1 MLLTLAI
8 FLPFLGMILILRAKG
23 DDEKARN
30 LGLVFSI
37 VTFVLCSI
45 VAYKTY
51 GLESGKYAAEIDV
64 SWIELGDSFHVRYHI
79 GVDGLSGMLIFL
91 TGLLA
96 ICAALASWGIKK
108 NVRGYWAM
116 FLLLHTGVIGTF
128 ASLDTFLFY
137 MFWELMLLPMYF
149 LIGIWGGPR
158 RIYAAIKFFLYTL
171 WGSVF
176 LLAGILVVYFAL
188 SADKLPDE
196 ITAKNP
202 QALTFSA
209 WRAAN
214 PDSLNGADANVFSI
228 PQVTAY
234 AKYMVGKGGILAAF
248 GDLSLFG
255 HHIAWWI
262 FWGMFIAFAVKVPVF
277 PFHTWLPDAHVE
289 APTPISVILAGIL
302 LKLGG
307 YGMLRLNFPFF
318 PQVFAEAA
326 FCLGVLGVVSIVY
339 GALVAMAQT
348 DFKKMV
354 AYSSVSHM
362 GFCILG
368 FASLTTEGINGA
380 VVQLFNHGTIS
391 GLLFLVVGV
400 LYDRAHHRDLNRFG
414 GVMWK
419 MPVYSTMATIA
430 IFASIGL
437 PGLSGFWGEFL
448 AFVGSFSG
456 HYHHAKI
463 ITVIATSGLVFTAAY
478 YLRAIQRV
486 YLGKVNPACEDF
498 PEITKREKWS
508 MLPLLVPTILFGVY
522 PKPLFDMISTSLNTL
537 VETVKQ
543 TGLAG

>member
-1 MLLTLAI
+1 MLTLAI
-8 FLPFLGMILILRAKG
+8 FLPIVGMILILRQKG
-23 DDEKARN
+23 DDEKVRN

-45 VAYKTY
+45 VAYQTY
-51 GLESGKYAAEIDV
+51 GLDQNTFAWEEDV
-64 SWIELGDSFHVRYHI
+64 SWIELGDNFNVRYHV

-96 ICAALASWGIKK
+96 VCAALASWNIKK

-116 FLLLHTGVIGTF
+116 FMLLHTGVIGTF
-128 ASLDTFLFY
+128 AALDVFLFY
-137 MFWELMLLPMYF
+137 VFWELMLLPMYF
-149 LIGIWGGPR
+149 LIGVWGGPR
-158 RIYAAIKFFLYTL
+158 RVYAAIKFFLYTL

-176 LLAGILVVYFAL
+176 LLAGILIVYFAL
-188 SADKLPDE
+188 TADAIPDSVAE
-196 ITAKNP
+196 ANP
-202 QALTFSA
+202 GALTFSA
-209 WRAAN
+209 WAEAN
-214 PDSLNGADANVFSI
+214 ADTVPALENADPNVFSI

-234 AKYMVGKGGILAAF
+234 ARYMAGNGGLLAAF

-255 HHIAWWI
+255 VHIAWWI

-307 YGMLRLNFPFF
+307 YGMLRLNFPYF
-318 PQVFAEAA
+318 PEVLADQALW
-326 FCLGVLGVVSIVY
+326 LGLLGMVSIVY

-368 FASLTTEGINGA
+368 FASLTPEGFNGA
-380 VVQLFNHGTIS
+380 VAQLFNHGTIS

-400 LYDRAHHRDLNRFG
+400 VYDRAHHRDLNRFG
-414 GVMWK
+414 GIMWK
-419 MPVYSTMATIA
+419 MPLYSTIATIA

-448 AFVGSFSG
+448 SFAGSFQG
-456 HYHHAKI
+456 GYANAKL
-463 ITVIATSGLVFTAAY
+463 ITFIAALGLVFTAAY
-478 YLRAIQRV
+478 YLRAIQKV

-498 PEITKREKWS
+498 TDATKREKWS
-508 MLPLLVPTILFGVY
+508 MIPLLVPTILFGIY
-522 PKPLFDMISTSLNTL
+522 PKPLFDMIRTSLEAI
-537 VETVKQ
+537 VETVKL
-543 TGLAG
+543 TG